1 MVDVSSAVIC
11 TLILKIDSEKFKLH
25 KNKMH
30 KQSKLAKQNIKGLS
44 AAIFAVLLLC
54 FIAVSLWLIVEY
66 ADKERQ
72 RDLQNWQSRLALL
85 AEIRAES
92 VEGWISQQQMQ
103 LRELADNASLRL
115 FLTELS
121 NDSAETS
128 VLSAQQAHV
137 RNLLHVTAERFA
149 VVSSQAGQS
158 LNLQQQKPFGLALL
172 DGDGELMMA
181 SKGFAFSTE
190 QHAEIVQQTLSDAKP
205 QLIDFHK
212 AGQSAVLGFIA
223 PVFRIQDMESRAPV
237 GAVLVMLDPERDL
250 YPLLENR
257 QSATETDETLL
268 VKQQG
273 PALVYISPIRHE
285 RRLFHQL
292 PDNNNLLA
300 ASNAFHNPGAFVRM
314 ADYSGE
320 TVLMTGRKLNQTPWG
335 LIQKINAKEALAESN
350 RHQQFLLTTFSVL
363 ILFLAAAFIAVWRHG
378 TSLRLQQIS
387 ETLENRT
394 ALLNAVTDNIREH
407 IFLLDQQDKIVF
419 ANPSFAALYE
429 LQVTELIGK
438 HLPVIL
444 GIEQAQQLKALSQQ
458 AESNRVLTLN
468 NAQQKNVYHVSIK
481 QLSSGEHQGEVLYV
495 LHDITLLKQEQEK
508 REQLGQGII
517 NTLVKAVDLHDPYC
531 ANHSQRTRE
540 VAVEIG
546 RAINLGESQ
555 LESLQIAA
563 LLANIGKLMLP
574 REILTKLEPLS
585 EEEAAQLRRHIDY
598 TVEIL
603 SDLSFNGP
611 VLDIIAQKNERMD
624 GSGYPRG
631 IAGEDILLE
640 SRVLAVANAFVAMVS
655 SRAYREGRSVNE
667 VTDILLQQSGSLYDR
682 HVVAALFHIAEN
694 QANWSSWQQVQTPR
708 P

>member
-1 MVDVSSAVIC
+1 
-11 TLILKIDSEKFKLH
+11 
-25 KNKMH
+25 MH
-30 KQSKLAKQNIKGLS
+30 NQSTQAKRNMKGLS

-92 VEGWISQQQMQ
+92 VESWVSLQQAQ
-103 LRELADNASLRL
+103 LSELADNPSLRL
-115 FLTELS
+115 FLTEY
-121 NDSAETS
+121 DSASADAS
-128 VLSAQQAHV
+128 VLAAQQAHV
-137 RNLLHVTAERFA
+137 RNLLHVSAQRFSL
-149 VVSSQAGQS
+149 VNSQPAQS
-158 LNLQQQKPFGLALL
+158 LNLQRKTPFGLALL
-172 DGDGELMMA
+172 NSDGQLMMA
-181 SKGFAFSTE
+181 SKGFDFAVE
-190 QHAEIVQQTLSDAKP
+190 QHSEIVQQTLKNARP
-205 QLIDFHK
+205 QIIDFHK

-223 PVFRIQDMESRAPV
+223 PVFRIQDLESSTPV
-237 GAVLVMLDPERDL
+237 GLVLVMLNPAKDL

-257 QSATETDETLL
+257 QSATTTDETLL
-268 VKQQG
+268 VRQQG

-300 ASNAFHNPGAFVRM
+300 ASMAFHNPGAFVRM
-314 ADYSGE
+314 MDYSGE
-320 TVLMTGRKLNQTPWG
+320 PVLMTGRKLNQTPWG
-335 LIQKINAKEALAESN
+335 LIQKINAREALAESN

-387 ETLENRT
+387 EALENRT

-407 IFLLDQQDKIVF
+407 IFLLDQEDRIVF

-429 LQVTELIGK
+429 LQVSELIGK
-438 HLPVIL
+438 HLPSIIGV
-444 GIEQAQQLKALSQQ
+444 EQAQQLKSITQKTA
-458 AESNRVLTLN
+458 A
-468 NAQQKNVYHVSIK
+468 NAQLKLTNTKQNNVYHVSVK

-495 LHDITLLKQEQEK
+495 LHDITQLKQEQEK

-517 NTLVKAVDLHDPYC
+517 NTLVKAVDMHDPYC

-540 VAVEIG
+540 VALEIG
-546 RAINLGESQ
+546 RALELSEAQ
-555 LESLQIAA
+555 LESLQIAS

-574 REILTKLEPLS
+574 REILTKLQPLS
-585 EEEAAQLRRHIDY
+585 EEEAAQLRKHIDY
-598 TVEIL
+598 SVEIL

-611 VLDIIAQKNERMD
+611 VLDIIEQKNERMD
-624 GSGYPRG
+624 GSGYPKG
-631 IAGEDILLE
+631 LSGDDILLE

-655 SRAYREGRSVNE
+655 SRAYREGRSVDE

-694 QANWSSWQQVQTPR
+694 QSNWSSWQQVQTPQS
-708 P
+708 

>member
-1 MVDVSSAVIC
+1 
-11 TLILKIDSEKFKLH
+11 
-25 KNKMH
+25 MH
-30 KQSKLAKQNIKGLS
+30 KKTITSKRNIKGLS
-44 AAIFAVLLLC
+44 TAAFALLLVC
-54 FIAVSLWLIVEY
+54 FIAVGLWLIVEY

-92 VEGWISQQQMQ
+92 VEGWVSQQQAQ

-115 FLTELS
+115 FLTEHM
-121 NDSAETS
+121 SASADDS
-128 VLSAQQAHV
+128 VLAAQQAHV
-137 RNLLHVTAERFA
+137 RNLLHVSAERFDVTA
-149 VVSSQAGQS
+149 SQSAQS
-158 LNLQQQKPFGLALL
+158 LNLQQQTPFGLALL
-172 DGDGELMMA
+172 DGDGQLMMA
-181 SKGFAFSTE
+181 SKGFAFSNQ
-190 QHAEIVQQTLSDAKP
+190 QHAETVQQALKTAKP
-205 QLIDFHK
+205 QIIDFHK
-212 AGQSAVLGFIA
+212 SGQSAVLGFIA
-223 PVFRIQDMESRAPV
+223 PVFRIQDMDSRTPA
-237 GAVLVMLDPERDL
+237 GAVLVMLDPEKDL
-250 YPLLENR
+250 YPLLQNR

-268 VKQQG
+268 VRQQG
-273 PALVYISPIRHE
+273 PALVYISPIRYE

-300 ASNAFHNPGAFVRM
+300 ASSAFHNPGAFVRM

-320 TVLMTGRKLNQTPWG
+320 AVLMTGRKLNQTPWG
-335 LIQKINAKEALAESN
+335 LIQKINAGEALAESN
-350 RHQQFLLTTFSVL
+350 RHQQFLFTTFSVL

-378 TSLRLQQIS
+378 TSLRLQQIT
-387 ETLENRT
+387 EALENRT

-407 IFLLDQQDKIVF
+407 IFLLDQQDRIVY

-429 LQVTELIGK
+429 LQVGELIGM
-438 HLPVIL
+438 HLPAIV
-444 GIEQAQQLKALSQQ
+444 GVEQAQALKSYPLQSDANPLLS
-458 AESNRVLTLN
+458 LN
-468 NAQQKNVYHVSIK
+468 NSQHNSVYHVSVK
-481 QLSSGEHQGEVLYV
+481 QLTSGEHQGEVLYV
-495 LHDITLLKQEQEK
+495 LHDITQLKQEQEK

-540 VAVEIG
+540 VAVEIA
-546 RAINLGESQ
+546 RAMDLSETQ

-598 TVEIL
+598 SVEIL

-611 VLDIIAQKNERMD
+611 VLEIIAQKNERMD
-624 GSGYPRG
+624 GSGYPKG
-631 IAGEDILLE
+631 LAGDEILLE

-655 SRAYREGRSVNE
+655 SRAYRQGRSVTE
-667 VTDILLQQSGSLYDR
+667 VADILLQQSGSLYDR

-694 QANWSSWQQVQTPR
+694 RANWSAWQQVQNPAE
-708 P
+708 

>member
-1 MVDVSSAVIC
+1 MHNQGTHSKSA
-11 TLILKIDSEKFKLH
+11 
-25 KNKMH
+25 
-30 KQSKLAKQNIKGLS
+30 IKGFS
-44 AAIFAVLLLC
+44 PAIFALLLIC
-54 FIAVSLWLIVEY
+54 FIAIGLWLIVEY

-92 VEGWISQQQMQ
+92 VESWISHQQTQ

-115 FLTELS
+115 FLTERAS
-121 NDSAETS
+121 DSADAS
-128 VLSAQQAHV
+128 VLAAQQSHV
-137 RNLLHVTAERFA
+137 RNLLHVSADRFA
-149 VVSSQAGQS
+149 VTEPQSVQS
-158 LNLQQQKPFGLALL
+158 LNLQRQTPFGLALL
-172 DGDGELMMA
+172 DANAQLMMA
-181 SKGFAFSTE
+181 SKGFTFASE
-190 QHAEIVQQTLSDAKP
+190 QHAEIVQQTFKTAKP
-205 QLIDFHK
+205 QIIDFHK
-212 AGQSAVLGFIA
+212 VGQSPVLGFIA
-223 PVFRIQDMESRAPV
+223 PVFRIQDMNSRTPA
-237 GAVLVMLDPERDL
+237 GAVLVMLDPEKDL
-250 YPLLENR
+250 YPLLQNR

-268 VKQQG
+268 VRQQG

-300 ASNAFHNPGAFVRM
+300 ASSAFHNPGAFVRM
-314 ADYSGE
+314 DDYNGE
-320 TVLMTGRKLNQTPWG
+320 AVLMTGRKLDQTSWG

-387 ETLENRT
+387 EALENRT

-407 IFLLDQQDKIVF
+407 IFLLDPQDRIVF
-419 ANPSFAALYE
+419 ANLSFAALYE
-429 LQVTELIGK
+429 LQVSEVIGM
-438 HLPVIL
+438 HLSAIV
-444 GIEQAQQLKALSQQ
+444 GVEQAQQLKAITQQ
-458 AESNRVLTLN
+458 ADSNNLL
-468 NAQQKNVYHVSIK
+468 ALKNTHQNCVYHVSVK

-495 LHDITLLKQEQEK
+495 LHDITQLKQEQEK

-517 NTLVKAVDLHDPYC
+517 NTLVKAVDLHDPHC

-540 VAVEIG
+540 VALEIG
-546 RAINLGESQ
+546 RAINLSEAQ

-574 REILTKLEPLS
+574 REILTKLQPLS
-585 EEEAAQLRRHIDY
+585 EEEAAQLRRHIKY
-598 TVEIL
+598 SVEIL
-603 SDLSFNGP
+603 SDLSFDGP

-624 GSGYPRG
+624 GSGYPKG
-631 IAGEDILLE
+631 LAGDDILLE

-655 SRAYREGRSVNE
+655 SRAYREGRSVKE

-694 QANWSSWQQVQTPR
+694 RANWSSWQQVQAGDS
-708 P
+708 

>member
-1 MVDVSSAVIC
+1 
-11 TLILKIDSEKFKLH
+11 
-25 KNKMH
+25 MH
-30 KQSKLAKQNIKGLS
+30 NQSTHSKTNLKGLS
-44 AAIFAVLLLC
+44 AAIFAILLFG
-54 FIAVSLWLIVEY
+54 FIAVGLWLIVEY

-92 VEGWISQQQMQ
+92 VENWVSQQQAQ

-115 FLTELS
+115 FLTEHAS
-121 NDSAETS
+121 TSADAS

-137 RNLLHVTAERFA
+137 RNLLHISAERFA
-149 VVSSQAGQS
+149 VTDSQRRQS
-158 LNLQQQKPFGLALL
+158 INLQQQTPFGLALL
-172 DGDGELMMA
+172 DGEARLMMA
-181 SKGFAFSTE
+181 SKGFDLALE
-190 QHAEIVQQTLSDAKP
+190 QHAEIVQQTLKTAKS
-205 QLIDFHK
+205 QIIDFHK

-223 PVFRIQDMESRAPV
+223 PVFRIQDLDSRVPV
-237 GAVLVMLDPERDL
+237 GAVVVMLDPEKDL

-273 PALVYISPIRHE
+273 PALIYISPIRHE

-320 TVLMTGRKLNQTPWG
+320 AVLMTGRKLGQTHWG

-387 ETLENRT
+387 DTLENRT

-407 IFLLDQQDKIVF
+407 IFLLDPQDRIVF

-429 LQVTELIGK
+429 LQVSELIGK
-438 HLPVIL
+438 HLPSIL
-444 GIEQAQQLKALSQQ
+444 GVEQAQQLKVISQQ
-458 AESNRVLTLN
+458 IDSNTLLLLN
-468 NAQQKNVYHVSIK
+468 NTQQNGIYHVSVK

-495 LHDITLLKQEQEK
+495 LHDITQLKQEQEK

-517 NTLVKAVDLHDPYC
+517 NTLVRAVDLHDPHC

-546 RAINLGESQ
+546 RAIELNDAQ

-563 LLANIGKLMLP
+563 LLANIGKLVLP
-574 REILTKLEPLS
+574 REVLTKLEPLS
-585 EEEAAQLRRHIDY
+585 EEEAAQLRRHIEY
-598 TVEIL
+598 SVEIL

-624 GSGYPRG
+624 GSGYPKG
-631 IAGEDILLE
+631 LAGDDILLE

-655 SRAYREGRSVNE
+655 SRAYREGHSVKE

-694 QANWSSWQQVQTPR
+694 RANWSSWQQVQAPR
-708 P
+708 S